1 MATTTSLFKNPAVS
15 QKANPS
21 FVLRKTITTAFTAQG
36 VALRCLQFGKVC
48 QKLHPSRKKLLFLT
62 YQKKRA
68 KKKSVS
74 ILQNILCWVFFLLPN
89 TGLGFQRL
97 REEMGRQDSGTIS
110 SAKNWAPSCTAWV
123 WICSTHQQFEDDRT
137 GRSQDVHLLK
147 WKSICCSDSDSKFF
161 DLFCLLQTPFWSLW
175 SLL

>member
-1 MATTTSLFKNPAVS
+1 MQPAESKPWGRSFFQARNAMLSDCRVKSNTIKDSSVVAFKSNEIKYCQFITLQHSNRWCHLNLVATTTSLFKNPAVS

-110 SAKNWAPSCTAWV
+110 SAKN
-123 WICSTHQQFEDDRT
+123 
-137 GRSQDVHLLK
+137 
-147 WKSICCSDSDSKFF
+147 
-161 DLFCLLQTPFWSLW
+161 
-175 SLL
+175 